1 MLMNSKIQDDS
12 QEYKR
17 LPNRSIKLEHL
28 AYEEAK
34 NIIET
39 LDEGVIT
46 QSEYEYHQLSEDLAL
61 DSEDISWSKLTGNL
75 C

>member
-1 MLMNSKIQDDS
+1 MK
-12 QEYKR
+12 
-17 LPNRSIKLEHL
+17 IKLEHL

-46 QSEYEYHQLSEDLAL
+46 QSEYEYRQLSEDLAL
-61 DSEDISWSKLTGNL
+61 DSEDIRMVQAHRKSVLA
-75 C
+75 

>member
-1 MLMNSKIQDDS
+1 MLMNSKIKDS

-17 LPNRSIKLEHL
+17 LPDRSIKLEHL

-39 LDEGVIT
+39 FDEGVIT
-46 QSEYEYHQLSEDLAL
+46 QSEYEYHQLSEDLAQ
-61 DSEDISWSKLTGNL
+61 DSEDIRMSKLTGNL